1 MRKFDLNIDTILE
14 HWTVADAVREIIA
27 NAIDE
32 ETLTGTS
39 PAEIREE
46 GEGVWHIRDFGR
58 GLHYRHLTQNEN
70 DEKLESK
77 KPIIGK
83 FGVGL
88 KDALATLNRHGIQ
101 VFMRS
106 AHGTITVERSAKHGF
121 EDVSTLHGLIE
132 PAPDENIPGTDVEL
146 RGIGREHVQ
155 EAMQRFLR
163 YSDEEVLETTG
174 YGQVIGC
181 SRQRGAR
188 IYINGIL
195 VAEEERLLFSYNIT
209 SLTKELRSSL
219 NRERRNLGRSAYSD
233 RVKKILLDCKSS
245 RVATTLVKDLG
256 RFTSGDQHEEMR
268 WLDVAVHACK
278 LLNAAEPVM
287 FVTSEE
293 MTRSPDTVGHA
304 RKDGLRIVVIPDN
317 VAQKIRGARDR
328 AGAPVRDIATDEA
341 EWNQS
346 FTFQFI
352 EPAALSPEERRVF
365 ETSGDIFRAIG
376 GRPPEIRKLA
386 ISETMRLEKGFETV
400 GLWESAE
407 QRIVIKRTQLQDRAS
422 LAATLLHE
430 VAHAL
435 SGAPDC
441 NEDFESELTR
451 LLGLVSCAYLETMV
465 REG

>member
-27 NAIDE
+27 NALDE

-39 PAEIREE
+39 PVEIRED
-46 GEGVWHIRDFGR
+46 GKGVWHIRDFGR
-58 GLHYRHLTQNEN
+58 GLHYKHLTQNEN
-70 DEKLESK
+70 DEKLKSK

-121 EDVSTLHGLIE
+121 KDISTLHGLIA
-132 PAPDENIPGTDVEL
+132 PAPNENLRGTDVEL
-146 RGIGREHVQ
+146 RGIDRKHVQ
-155 EAMQRFLR
+155 TAMQRFLR
-163 YSDEEVLETTG
+163 YSGEEVLESTS
-174 YGQVIGC
+174 YGQVLGR
-181 SRQRGAR
+181 RQQSAR
-188 IYINGIL
+188 IYVNGIL

-209 SLTKELRSSL
+209 SLTKDLRNSL

-233 RVKKILLDCKSS
+233 RVKKVLLDCKGSK
-245 RVATTLVKDLG
+245 VANALVADLG
-256 RFTSGDQHEEMR
+256 RFTSGEQHEEIR

-287 FVTSEE
+287 FVTNEE
-293 MTRSPDTVGHA
+293 MARSPDTVGHA
-304 RKDGLRIVVIPDN
+304 RRDGLRIVVIPGN
-317 VAQKIRGARDR
+317 VAQKIRGARDGT
-328 AGAPVRDIATDEA
+328 GAPVRDISTYEA
-341 EWNQS
+341 EWNRS

-352 EPAALSPEERRVF
+352 EPAALSPNEQRIL
-365 ETSGDIFRAIG
+365 ETSRGIFRAIG
-376 GRPPEIRKLA
+376 GRPSKIKKIE
-386 ISETMRLEKGFETV
+386 ISETMRLEKGFEAV
-400 GLWESAE
+400 GLWESKE
-407 QRIVIKRTQLQDRAS
+407 QRIVIKRTQLRDQPSFAG
-422 LAATLLHE
+422 TLLHE
-430 VAHAL
+430 VAHAI

-451 LLGLVSCAYLETMV
+451 LLGLVSCAYLKGMHDQHA
-465 REG
+465 